1 MHKVVA
7 KRHDMTSLRKHAEKL
22 RKETEP
28 ALLLEL
34 KESQVFTLLALLVQ
48 KVQILSLRTFA
59 AEGRMHK

>member
-22 RKETEP
+22 RKEAEL

-34 KESQVFTLLALLVQ
+34 KESQVLPLLALLVQ
-48 KVQILSLRTFA
+48 TYKYCRFA
-59 AEGRMHK
+59 P